1 MYLLSFTFGRPATA
15 LHAGLLHEVPHVH
28 VLDGLEA
35 GDGGD
40 VEVPVQLTRPV
51 PRPLAAQPRLVPNS
65 AGPTPAVREP
75 W

>member
-1 MYLLSFTFGRPATA
+1 MSLFFLTFGCPATA

-28 VLDGLEA
+28 VLDGLEV

-51 PRPLAAQPRLVPNS
+51 PRPLAAQRRLVPHS
-65 AGPTPAVREP
+65 PGTTSAVREP